1 METWKFHR
9 NIANVLQEI
18 FLIGL
23 FCLWVYSMNN
33 GVWDWRDYFLYIVF
47 ACIIWFLYGLWQE
60 IKIMIYALGHDEFIR
75 LTPGEIQYCL
85 YPGQGSVPYRWIK
98 YLDYQV
104 KYNKYKDAAVGGM
117 VLIEYLRPGTADL
130 QQLKWDM
137 WRIVPHPED
146 WERTIQD
153 MFQAIAAHVPESQRY
168 TQEEYQQLGPR
179 NKNYLQIWLESMK
192 RKVREV
198 TGIQD
203 DKEINSLLWCLL
215 CIAVSFSYVLYQV
228 FVIFKQ

>member
-1 METWKFHR
+1 METWKFNR

-85 YPGQGSVPYRWIK
+85 YPCQGSVPYRWIK

-104 KYNKYKDAAVGGM
+104 KYNKYKNAVGGM
-117 VLIEYLRPGTADL
+117 VLIEYLRSGTADL

-137 WRIVPHPED
+137 RRIVPHPED

-153 MFQAIAAHVPESQRY
+153 VFQAIAAHVPESQRY
-168 TQEEYQQLGPR
+168 TQEEYQQLGAR

-192 RKVREV
+192 RKVSEV

-203 DKEINSLLWCLL
+203 DKEINSLLWYLL
-215 CIAVSFSYVLYQV
+215 CITVSFSYVLYQV

>member
-1 METWKFHR
+1 METWKFNR

-75 LTPGEIQYCL
+75 LTPSEIQYCL

-104 KYNKYKDAAVGGM
+104 KYNKYKNAVGGM

-153 MFQAIAAHVPESQRY
+153 MFHAIAAHVPESQRY
-168 TQEEYQQLGPR
+168 TQEEYQQLGAR

-192 RKVREV
+192 RKVSEV

-215 CIAVSFSYVLYQV
+215 CIIISFSYVLYQV

>member
-1 METWKFHR
+1 METWKFNR
-9 NIANVLQEI
+9 NIATVLGAI
-18 FLIGL
+18 FGAGL
-23 FCLWVYSMNN
+23 CCLWVIYRMNN
-33 GVWDWRDYFLYIVF
+33 DVWDGRDYFVI
-47 ACIIWFLYGLWQE
+47 ACIIWLLYDLWQE

-104 KYNKYKDAAVGGM
+104 KYNKYKDAVVGGV

-137 WRIVPHPED
+137 RRIVPHPED

-153 MFQAIAAHVPESQRY
+153 VFQAIAAHVPESQRY
-168 TQEEYQQLGPR
+168 TQEEYQQLGAR
-179 NKNYLQIWLESMK
+179 NENYLQIWLESMK

-215 CIAVSFSYVLYQV
+215 CITVCFSYVLYQV

>member
-1 METWKFHR
+1 METWKFNR

-47 ACIIWFLYGLWQE
+47 ACIIWLLYGLWQQ

-75 LTPGEIQYCL
+75 LTPSEIQYCL

-137 WRIVPHPED
+137 RRIVPHPED

-153 MFQAIAAHVPESQRY
+153 MFHAIAAHVPESQRY
-168 TQEEYQQLGPR
+168 TREEYKQLGPR
-179 NKNYLQIWLESMK
+179 NKNYLQIWLEGMK

-203 DKEINSLLWCLL
+203 DKEINSLLWYLL
-215 CIAVSFSYVLYQV
+215 CITVSFSYVLYQV

>member
-1 METWKFHR
+1 METWKFNR

-104 KYNKYKDAAVGGM
+104 KYNKYKNAVGGM

-153 MFQAIAAHVPESQRY
+153 MFHAIAAHVPESQRY

-179 NKNYLQIWLESMK
+179 NENYLQIWLESMK
-192 RKVREV
+192 RKVSEV

-215 CIAVSFSYVLYQV
+215 CITVSFSYVLYQV

>member
-1 METWKFHR
+1 METWKFNR

-104 KYNKYKDAAVGGM
+104 KYNKYKNAVGGM

-153 MFQAIAAHVPESQRY
+153 VFQAIAAHVPESQRY
-168 TQEEYQQLGPR
+168 TQEEYQQLGAR

-192 RKVREV
+192 RKVSEV

-203 DKEINSLLWCLL
+203 DKEINSLLWYLL
-215 CIAVSFSYVLYQV
+215 CITISFSYVLYQV

>member
-1 METWKFHR
+1 METWKFNR
-9 NIANVLQEI
+9 NIATVLGAI
-18 FLIGL
+18 FGAGL
-23 FCLWVYSMNN
+23 CCLWVIYRMNN
-33 GVWDWRDYFLYIVF
+33 DVWDGRDYFVL
-47 ACIIWFLYGLWQE
+47 ACIIWLLYDLWQQ

-104 KYNKYKDAAVGGM
+104 KYNKYKDAVVGGV

-137 WRIVPHPED
+137 QRIVPHPED

-179 NKNYLQIWLESMK
+179 NENYLQIWLESMK

>member
-1 METWKFHR
+1 METWKFNR

-104 KYNKYKDAAVGGM
+104 KYNKYKNAVGGM

-153 MFQAIAAHVPESQRY
+153 MFHAIAAHVPESQRY
-168 TQEEYQQLGPR
+168 TQEEYQQLGAR

-192 RKVREV
+192 RNVQAAFQVQR
-198 TGIQD
+198 GIR
-203 DKEINSLLWCLL
+203 
-215 CIAVSFSYVLYQV
+215 
-228 FVIFKQ
+228 KQPAHGRARILGFIGG

>member
-1 METWKFHR
+1 METWKFNR

-75 LTPGEIQYCL
+75 LTPSEIQYCL

-104 KYNKYKDAAVGGM
+104 KYNKSKYAVGGM

-130 QQLKWDM
+130 QQFKWDM
-137 WRIVPHPED
+137 RRIVPHPED
-146 WERTIQD
+146 WEHMIQD
-153 MFQAIAAHVPESQRY
+153 VFQAIAAHVPESQRY
-168 TQEEYQQLGPR
+168 TQEEYQQLGAR

-203 DKEINSLLWCLL
+203 DKEINSLLWYLL

>member
-1 METWKFHR
+1 
-9 NIANVLQEI
+9 
-18 FLIGL
+18 
-23 FCLWVYSMNN
+23 MNN
-33 GVWDWRDYFLYIVF
+33 GVWDWRDYFLYIVL
-47 ACIIWFLYGLWQE
+47 ACTIWLLYGLWQQ

-85 YPGQGSVPYRWIK
+85 YPSQGSVPYRWIK

-104 KYNKYKDAAVGGM
+104 KYNKYKDAVDGM

-137 WRIVPHPED
+137 RRIVPHPEGL
-146 WERTIQD
+146 ERTIQD

-168 TQEEYQQLGPR
+168 TQDEYQQLGPR
-179 NKNYLQIWLESMK
+179 NKNYLQIWLEGMK
-192 RKVREV
+192 RKVSEV

-215 CIAVSFSYVLYQV
+215 CITVCFSYVLYQV

>member
-1 METWKFHR
+1 METWKFNR

-75 LTPGEIQYCL
+75 LTPSKIQYCL

-104 KYNKYKDAAVGGM
+104 KYNKSKYAVGGM

-137 WRIVPHPED
+137 QRIVPHPED
-146 WERTIQD
+146 LERTIQD

-168 TQEEYQQLGPR
+168 TQEEYQQLGAR
-179 NKNYLQIWLESMK
+179 NENYLQIWLESMK

-203 DKEINSLLWCLL
+203 DKEINSLLWYLL
-215 CIAVSFSYVLYQV
+215 CITVSFSYVLYQL

>member
-1 METWKFHR
+1 
-9 NIANVLQEI
+9 
-18 FLIGL
+18 
-23 FCLWVYSMNN
+23 MNN

-75 LTPGEIQYCL
+75 LAHREIQYRL
-85 YPGQGSVPYRWIK
+85 YPVQGRLPYSWIT
-98 YLDYQV
+98 YLDYRMNYRYLNENRV
-104 KYNKYKDAAVGGM
+104 TGG
-117 VLIEYLRPGTADL
+117 VILIEYHHPDIAGLRRLKLDISRIIPQPESFFRSSKDL
-130 QQLKWDM
+130 
-137 WRIVPHPED
+137 
-146 WERTIQD
+146 ERTIQD
-153 MFQAIAAHVPESQRY
+153 MFHAIAAHVPESQRY
-168 TQEEYQQLGPR
+168 TQEEYQQLGAR

-203 DKEINSLLWCLL
+203 DKEINSLLWYLL
-215 CIAVSFSYVLYQV
+215 CITVSFSYVLYQV

>member
-1 METWKFHR
+1 METWKFNR

-33 GVWDWRDYFLYIVF
+33 GVWDWRDFFLYIVF

-104 KYNKYKDAAVGGM
+104 KYNKSKYAVGGM

-137 WRIVPHPED
+137 RRIVPHPED

-153 MFQAIAAHVPESQRY
+153 VFQAIAAHVPESQRY
-168 TQEEYQQLGPR
+168 TQEEYQQLGAR

-192 RKVREV
+192 RKVSEV

>member
-1 METWKFHR
+1 METWKFNR

-104 KYNKYKDAAVGGM
+104 KYNKSKYAVGGM

-137 WRIVPHPED
+137 QRIVPHPEGL
-146 WERTIQD
+146 ERTIQD
-153 MFQAIAAHVPESQRY
+153 VFQAIAAHVPESQRY

-179 NKNYLQIWLESMK
+179 NENYLQIWLESMK
-192 RKVREV
+192 RKVSEV

-203 DKEINSLLWCLL
+203 DKEINSLLWYLL
-215 CIAVSFSYVLYQV
+215 CITVSFSYVLYQV

>member
-1 METWKFHR
+1 
-9 NIANVLQEI
+9 
-18 FLIGL
+18 
-23 FCLWVYSMNN
+23 
-33 GVWDWRDYFLYIVF
+33 
-47 ACIIWFLYGLWQE
+47 
-60 IKIMIYALGHDEFIR
+60 MIYALGHDEFIR

-85 YPGQGSVPYRWIK
+85 YLGQGSVPYRWIK

-104 KYNKYKDAAVGGM
+104 KYNKSKYAVGGM

-137 WRIVPHPED
+137 RCIVPHPED

-153 MFQAIAAHVPESQRY
+153 VFHAIAAHVPESQRY
-168 TQEEYQQLGPR
+168 TQEEYQQLGAR

-192 RKVREV
+192 RKVSEV

-203 DKEINSLLWCLL
+203 DKEINSLLWYLL
-215 CIAVSFSYVLYQV
+215 CITVSFSYVLYQV

>member
-1 METWKFHR
+1 METWKFNR
-9 NIANVLQEI
+9 NIANVLGAI
-18 FLIGL
+18 FWAGL
-23 FCLWVYSMNN
+23 CCLWVIYRMNN
-33 GVWDWRDYFLYIVF
+33 VGWDGLDYFVL
-47 ACIIWFLYGLWQE
+47 ACIIWLLYDLWQQ

-75 LTPGEIQYCL
+75 LTPSEIQYCL

-137 WRIVPHPED
+137 RRIVPHPEGL
-146 WERTIQD
+146 ERTIQD

-168 TQEEYQQLGPR
+168 TQEEYQQLGPP
-179 NKNYLQIWLESMK
+179 Q
-192 RKVREV
+192 
-198 TGIQD
+198 
-203 DKEINSLLWCLL
+203 
-215 CIAVSFSYVLYQV
+215 
-228 FVIFKQ
+228 

>member
-1 METWKFHR
+1 METWKFNR

-75 LTPGEIQYCL
+75 LTPSEIQYCL

-104 KYNKYKDAAVGGM
+104 KYNKSKYAVGGM

-137 WRIVPHPED
+137 QRIVPHPED
-146 WERTIQD
+146 LERTIQD

-168 TQEEYQQLGPR
+168 TQEEYQQLGAR
-179 NKNYLQIWLESMK
+179 NENYLQIWLESMK

-203 DKEINSLLWCLL
+203 DKEINSLLWYLL
-215 CIAVSFSYVLYQV
+215 CITVSFSYVLYQL

>member
-1 METWKFHR
+1 METWKFNR

-75 LTPGEIQYCL
+75 LTPSEIQYCL

-104 KYNKYKDAAVGGM
+104 KYNKSKYAVGGM

-137 WRIVPHPED
+137 RRIVPHPED
-146 WERTIQD
+146 WEHMIQD
-153 MFQAIAAHVPESQRY
+153 VFQAIAAHVPESQRY
-168 TQEEYQQLGPR
+168 TQEEYQQLGAR

-203 DKEINSLLWCLL
+203 DKEINSLLWYLL

>member
-1 METWKFHR
+1 
-9 NIANVLQEI
+9 
-18 FLIGL
+18 
-23 FCLWVYSMNN
+23 
-33 GVWDWRDYFLYIVF
+33 
-47 ACIIWFLYGLWQE
+47 
-60 IKIMIYALGHDEFIR
+60 MIYALGHDEFIR
-75 LTPGEIQYCL
+75 LTPSEIQYCL

-104 KYNKYKDAAVGGM
+104 KYNKYKNAVGGM

-153 MFQAIAAHVPESQRY
+153 MFHAIAAHVPESQRY
-168 TQEEYQQLGPR
+168 TQEEYQQLGAR

-192 RKVREV
+192 RKVSEV

-215 CIAVSFSYVLYQV
+215 CIIISFSYVLYQV

>member
-1 METWKFHR
+1 METWKFNR

-104 KYNKYKDAAVGGM
+104 KYNKSKYAVGGM

-137 WRIVPHPED
+137 RRIVPHPED

-153 MFQAIAAHVPESQRY
+153 MFQAIATHVPESQRY

-179 NKNYLQIWLESMK
+179 NENYLQIWLESMK
-192 RKVREV
+192 RKVSEV

-203 DKEINSLLWCLL
+203 DKEINSLLWYLL
-215 CIAVSFSYVLYQV
+215 CITVSFSYVLYQV

>member
-1 METWKFHR
+1 
-9 NIANVLQEI
+9 
-18 FLIGL
+18 
-23 FCLWVYSMNN
+23 
-33 GVWDWRDYFLYIVF
+33 
-47 ACIIWFLYGLWQE
+47 
-60 IKIMIYALGHDEFIR
+60 MIYALGHDEFIR

-104 KYNKYKDAAVGGM
+104 KYNKYKNAVGGM

-153 MFQAIAAHVPESQRY
+153 MFHAIAAHVPESQRY

-179 NKNYLQIWLESMK
+179 NENYLQIWLESMK
-192 RKVREV
+192 RKVSEV

-203 DKEINSLLWCLL
+203 DKEINSLLWYLL
-215 CIAVSFSYVLYQV
+215 CITVSFSYVLYQV

>member
-1 METWKFHR
+1 METWKFNR

-104 KYNKYKDAAVGGM
+104 KYNKYKNAVGGM

-153 MFQAIAAHVPESQRY
+153 MFHAIAAHVPESQRY

-179 NKNYLQIWLESMK
+179 NENYLQIWLESMK
-192 RKVREV
+192 RKVSEV

-203 DKEINSLLWCLL
+203 DKEINSLLWYLL
-215 CIAVSFSYVLYQV
+215 CITVSFSYVLYQV

>member
-1 METWKFHR
+1 
-9 NIANVLQEI
+9 
-18 FLIGL
+18 
-23 FCLWVYSMNN
+23 MNN

-75 LTPGEIQYCL
+75 LTPSEIQYCL

-104 KYNKYKDAAVGGM
+104 KYNKYKNAVSGI

-153 MFQAIAAHVPESQRY
+153 VFQAIAAHVPESQRY
-168 TQEEYQQLGPR
+168 TQEEYQQLGAR

-192 RKVREV
+192 RNVQAAFQVQR
-198 TGIQD
+198 GIR
-203 DKEINSLLWCLL
+203 
-215 CIAVSFSYVLYQV
+215 
-228 FVIFKQ
+228 KQPAHGGARIRSWIGG

>member
-1 METWKFHR
+1 METWKFNR

-104 KYNKYKDAAVGGM
+104 KYNKYKNAVSGM

-137 WRIVPHPED
+137 WSIVQHPED
-146 WERTIQD
+146 LERTIEEV
-153 MFQAIAAHVPESQRY
+153 FQAIVAHVPESQRY
-168 TQEEYQQLGPR
+168 TQEEYQQLGAR

-192 RKVREV
+192 RKVSEV

-203 DKEINSLLWCLL
+203 DKEINSLLWYLL
-215 CIAVSFSYVLYQV
+215 CITVSFSYVLYQV

>member
-1 METWKFHR
+1 METWKFNR

-33 GVWDWRDYFLYIVF
+33 GVWDGRDYFLYIVF

-75 LTPGEIQYCL
+75 LTPSEIQYCL

-104 KYNKYKDAAVGGM
+104 KYNKSKYAVGGM

-137 WRIVPHPED
+137 RRIVPHPED
-146 WERTIQD
+146 WKRTIQD
-153 MFQAIAAHVPESQRY
+153 MFQAIATHVPESQRY
-168 TQEEYQQLGPR
+168 TQEEYQQLGPS

-203 DKEINSLLWCLL
+203 DKAINSLLWYLL
-215 CIAVSFSYVLYQV
+215 CITVSFSYVLYQV

>member
-1 METWKFHR
+1 METWKFNR

-104 KYNKYKDAAVGGM
+104 KYNKSKYAVGGM

-137 WRIVPHPED
+137 RRIVPHPED

-153 MFQAIAAHVPESQRY
+153 VFQAIAAHVPESQRY
-168 TQEEYQQLGPR
+168 TQEEYQQLGAR

-192 RKVREV
+192 RKVSEV